1 MKNKIELKKA
11 IIQSIVVIVIITFVL
26 GLLEYFSYKLY
37 TKNLNE
43 KLRST
48 CFKSN

>member
-11 IIQSIVVIVIITFVL
+11 IIQSIIVITIITFIL
-26 GLLEYFSYKLY
+26 GLLEYLSYKSY

-48 CFKSN
+48 YFKSN